1 MNAGMTRT
9 LTVGALFIIIFGAG
23 FWLSRSGKPYNGLLF
38 TIHKLVGLG
47 ALVFLGITVSRIG
60 RTQGLQPGQIAAISV
75 AGLSF
80 LVTIVTGGLVSAST
94 TLPAF
99 VTVIH
104 RLFPYLT
111 VLSTAGT
118 LYLLMSVSREIVSA
132 S

>member
-9 LTVGALFIIIFGAG
+9 LTVGALFILIFGAG
-23 FWLSRSGKPYNGLLF
+23 YWLSRAGKPYNGVLF
-38 TIHKLVGLG
+38 NIHKLVALG

-60 RTQGLQPGQIAAISV
+60 RAQGLQPGQIAAVVV

-99 VTVIH
+99 VPVIH

-111 VLSTAGT
+111 VLASAAA
-118 LYLLMSVSREIVSA
+118 LYWLR
-132 S
+132 